1 MKPATRHLRALS
13 LLTECSAWE
22 WEAAR
27 SPHAMSAVID
37 SPLRSGPTGLPQP
50 GGVKLEARHLVKR
63 YGEREVLR
71 DTQLAIEPGEFI
83 AIVGRSGCGK
93 STLLRLIAGLEA
105 ASGGQLVTDGK
116 PVNGLHDDT
125 RIMFQEARLLPW
137 KRVLDNVTLGLP
149 PEARARGREVL
160 AQVGLADRENEWP
173 ARLSG
178 GQRQRVALARALVHH
193 PRLLLLDEPLGAL
206 DALTRIEMHR
216 LIEGLWQ
223 QHRFTALLVTHD
235 VQEAVALADR
245 VILIED
251 GRIALD
257 ERIALARPRS
267 QGDAAFAA
275 IEKRILDRVLQKP
288 AADEAEPAND
298 AHWPDSPAHTLRWAV

>member
-1 MKPATRHLRALS
+1 M
-13 LLTECSAWE
+13 
-22 WEAAR
+22 AAVLNP
-27 SPHAMSAVID
+27 SSQA
-37 SPLRSGPTGLPQP
+37 
-50 GGVKLEARHLVKR
+50 GGVGLALRGVNKR
-63 YGEREVLR
+63 YGAREVLR
-71 DTQLAIEPGEFI
+71 DTELHIEPGQFI

-93 STLLRLIAGLEA
+93 STLLRLVAGLEP
-105 ASGGQLVTDGK
+105 ASGGSLSVDGRRID
-116 PVNGLHDDT
+116 GLHDDT

-137 KRVLDNVTLGLP
+137 RRVLDNVTLGLP
-149 PEARARGREVL
+149 PEARGRGTEVL
-160 AQVGLADRENEWP
+160 AQVGLADRGGEWP

-216 LIEGLWQ
+216 LIEDLWQ
-223 QHRFTALLVTHD
+223 RHRFTALLVTHD

-257 ERIALARPRS
+257 ESIALARPRS
-267 QGDAAFAA
+267 QGDPAFAA

-288 AADEAEPAND
+288 GQVDAEPAND
-298 AHWPDSPAHTLRWAV
+298 TRWADSPAHVLRWAI

>member
-1 MKPATRHLRALS
+1 VRLEVR
-13 LLTECSAWE
+13 
-22 WEAAR
+22 
-27 SPHAMSAVID
+27 
-37 SPLRSGPTGLPQP
+37 
-50 GGVKLEARHLVKR
+50 GVDKR
-63 YGEREVLR
+63 YGARSVLHKA
-71 DTQLAIEPGEFI
+71 DLVIEPGEFV

-93 STLLRLIAGLEA
+93 STLLRLVAGLEA
-105 ASGGQLVTDGK
+105 ASAGTLSTDGK
-116 PVNGLHDDT
+116 AVNGLHDDT

-137 KRVLDNVTLGLP
+137 RRVLDNVALGLP
-149 PEARARGREVL
+149 REQRGRGREVL
-160 AQVGLADRENEWP
+160 AQVGLAERENEWP

-178 GQRQRVALARALVHH
+178 GQRQRVALARALVHQ

-257 ERIALARPRS
+257 QRIDLARPRS
-267 QGDAAFAA
+267 QGDPAFAA

-288 AADEAEPAND
+288 DAADATPASGTP
-298 AHWPDSPAHTLRWAV
+298 HWPGPPAHGLRWAI

>member
-1 MKPATRHLRALS
+1 MSQFP
-13 LLTECSAWE
+13 SA
-22 WEAAR
+22 
-27 SPHAMSAVID
+27 
-37 SPLRSGPTGLPQP
+37 P
-50 GGVKLEARHLVKR
+50 GGVRLEVRSLTKR
-63 YGEREVLR
+63 YGAREVLKNA
-71 DTQLAIEPGEFI
+71 DLFIERGEFV

-93 STLLRLIAGLEA
+93 STLLRLVAGLESPSA
-105 ASGGQLVTDGK
+105 GTLATDGHRIH
-116 PVNGLHDDT
+116 GLHDDT

-137 KRVLDNVTLGLP
+137 RRVLDNVTLGLP
-149 PEARARGREVL
+149 AERQASAADVL
-160 AQVGLADRENEWP
+160 AQVGLLDRRHDWP
-173 ARLSG
+173 AKLSG
-178 GQRQRVALARALVHH
+178 GQRQRVALARALVHN

-223 QHRFTALLVTHD
+223 RNGFTALLVTHD

-257 ERIALARPRS
+257 ERIDLARPRS

-288 AADEAEPAND
+288 DAATGDAPND
-298 AHWPDSPAHTLRWAV
+298 TRWADGPAHALRWAV